1 KVLQNCDELFER
13 EELSAAPDPG
23 WPDCFN
29 SGVFVY
35 KPSQDTFSQLL
46 EFART
51 RGSFDGGD
59 QGLLNMFFKEWSNTD
74 ISKHLS
80 FTYNVVWS
88 STYSY
93 LPALKQFGQHMKIVH
108 FISSSKPWLQSFN
121 TETRL
126 VTSTHGGSGL
136 QELLQLWWDLFCR
149 HVHPRLSTE
158 MIESRLS
165 SRYSYDFH
173 PKSRN
178 KNNTSDNYTPHNL
191 NNYNS
196 DNNYISNSNT
206 SNNCYIPTYDP
217 PKQDHYDFIDPWDV
231 YLVEKSEKTN
241 YEVEQEC
248 VGVERNLVEVCVNNH
263 CEQEVEN
270 YYSINNIDTEKQTRD
285 CSFQND
291 LVEECDA
298 FGNDEQINEHV
309 EVREFNEQKQLPE
322 PDRSISDKPNPA
334 CSDDIPNN
342 PFSNLSVNNCRP
354 DSPTHCEVPK
364 DQNCHIN
371 GGLAGQFARVPLG
384 EKTADQKALE
394 DYLRRQSWEQ
404 GNMDYLGRD
413 SFTNIWS
420 KINETLGNVP
430 EVSVKADA
438 VATPTPPEVVHTEEP
453 KPLKSALKKTSTT
466 IPPVSFELDS
476 SDLAVK
482 QLEKLDLSKD
492 ILKELKTP
500 DTPTVTAPTPPTTP
514 ASQAQES
521 IKSAPV
527 ESVKETIKSD
537 DIIKEP
543 PQSAAELESKKTE
556 STELPTS
563 GACILK
569 SVEIE
574 LPKPELVE
582 PVKETP
588 TSVASTEPPKESDS
602 PVPKLDEAVKT
613 IPQPSETAQ
622 ASQISIDNSTPLVS
636 NDPPVAPKR
645 TNKGSSS
652 VPKNTKSS
660 EKK

>member
-1 KVLQNCDELFER
+1 MSSPNNAWVTLATNDSYSLGALVLAHSLKTVGTVHKLAILITPGVTAPMKQQIEAVFDEVKVVDVLDSKDQTHLALMCRPELGVTFTKLHCWTFTNYDKCVFLDADTLVLQNCDELFER

-35 KPSQDTFSQLL
+35 KPSQDTFGQLL

-93 LPALKQFGQHMKIVH
+93 LPALKQFGQNMKIVH

-126 VTSTHGGSGL
+126 VTSKHGGSGL

-158 MIESRLS
+158 M
-165 SRYSYDFH
+165 
-173 PKSRN
+173 
-178 KNNTSDNYTPHNL
+178 
-191 NNYNS
+191 
-196 DNNYISNSNT
+196 
-206 SNNCYIPTYDP
+206 
-217 PKQDHYDFIDPWDV
+217 
-231 YLVEKSEKTN
+231 
-241 YEVEQEC
+241 
-248 VGVERNLVEVCVNNH
+248 
-263 CEQEVEN
+263 
-270 YYSINNIDTEKQTRD
+270 
-285 CSFQND
+285 
-291 LVEECDA
+291 
-298 FGNDEQINEHV
+298 
-309 EVREFNEQKQLPE
+309 
-322 PDRSISDKPNPA
+322 
-334 CSDDIPNN
+334 
-342 PFSNLSVNNCRP
+342 
-354 DSPTHCEVPK
+354 
-364 DQNCHIN
+364 

-384 EKTADQKALE
+384 EKTPDQKALE
-394 DYLRRQSWEQ
+394 DFLRRQSWEQ

-413 SFTNIWS
+413 SFSNIWS

-430 EVSVKADA
+430 EVSIEA
-438 VATPTPPEVVHTEEP
+438 VAVTTPTPPEVVHTEEP
-453 KPLKSALKKTSTT
+453 RPLKSALKKTSTT
-466 IPPVSFELDS
+466 IPPVSSELEVDS
-476 SDLAVK
+476 SDLAIK

-514 ASQAQES
+514 ATQAQES
-521 IKSAPV
+521 VKPVSV

-537 DIIKEP
+537 DTIKESQQP
-543 PQSAAELESKKTE
+543 AELESTKSE
-556 STELPTS
+556 STELVQELPTS
-563 GACILK
+563 EACTLK
-569 SVEIE
+569 SVEEE

-582 PVKETP
+582 PVKET
-588 TSVASTEPPKESDS
+588 SDASTESKESSKLEENSSKSDS
-602 PVPKLDEAVKT
+602 PAPKTDEPVKNVA
-613 IPQPSETAQ
+613 QPSEIAQ
-622 ASQISIDNSTPLVS
+622 ASQISVDNSTPLVS

-645 TNKGSSS
+645 TNKGSPS
-652 VPKNTKSS
+652 VSKNTKSS